1 MKYSVLGLGYAPSE
15 YDVER
20 TEWMKHDIV
29 FDFAENIDE
38 AADKLRKQNYVCI
51 AIRSD
56 QITPGE
62 IASLREVRPI
72 STVILPPAYS
82 AAEAHICAHL
92 SAIQY
97 VRATGMETVAELDGD
112 ESLQRVLDM
121 PADQREAL
129 TIITVKDLSFCLEYR
144 SVEVRGIEVELTEK
158 EFDIFALLL
167 TNPKK
172 VFTHEMIMD
181 AVWHEDISF
190 YSPKAIT
197 THISN
202 LRKKLKTEP
211 DVPEYIKSVRGV
223 GYKFDTPK

>member
-29 FDFAENIDE
+29 FDFAETVEE
-38 AADKLRKQNYVCI
+38 AAQKLREHNYVCI

-62 IASLREVRPI
+62 IAALREIRPV

-92 SAIQY
+92 SAIHY
-97 VRATGMETVAELDGD
+97 VRATGMETVAKLDGD

-121 PADQREAL
+121 P
-129 TIITVKDLSFCLEYR
+129 
-144 SVEVRGIEVELTEK
+144 
-158 EFDIFALLL
+158 
-167 TNPKK
+167 P
-172 VFTHEMIMD
+172 
-181 AVWHEDISF
+181 ISG
-190 YSPKAIT
+190 
-197 THISN
+197 
-202 LRKKLKTEP
+202 KL
-211 DVPEYIKSVRGV
+211 
-223 GYKFDTPK
+223 